1 MNRPKVIIRKC
12 ENYDKK
18 ELIKIFSEGL
28 EILELESK
36 IKGKIVIKPNVVLA
50 HPKVAPSAFTRP
62 EFLDALLSTLIEKSK
77 NNTYFRIIENSGVG
91 VPTSRMFKRAGY
103 KNLEKKYPVKL
114 IPYEESKKVKVKL
127 QKGKVHSE
135 ITVQKDL
142 IENDFLIYTPKLKTN
157 VLDFGMTAALKLN
170 IGILSDKERMKYHT
184 QKLPEK
190 IVDLLEI
197 GFPDFIV
204 TDAIEIAIGGN
215 QMTEHPLQLGIV
227 IISDS
232 SLAHDVVCAHILN
245 LDPKNLPSLKE
256 ASNRGYG
263 SLNLKNI
270 EINTNIS
277 IEKLRNKTKNVNNG
291 FVRVDTVNGPFKILS
306 GEPYCTGGCQGIM
319 LDWLYMLKDRA
330 PSKFNR
336 KKDVTVVIGKYSG
349 NINSKKVILLGDCT
363 EVSGKI
369 QAKKVLKIKGCPP
382 RHRDLILHFFLKTG
396 VRAPLM
402 RPELLMDAYPF
413 LFWSHLKGK
422 IKNMLI

>member
-1 MNRPKVIIRKC
+1 
-12 ENYDKK
+12 
-18 ELIKIFSEGL
+18 
-28 EILELESK
+28 
-36 IKGKIVIKPNVVLA
+36 
-50 HPKVAPSAFTRP
+50 
-62 EFLDALLSTLIEKSK
+62 
-77 NNTYFRIIENSGVG
+77 
-91 VPTSRMFKRAGY
+91 MFKRAGY
-103 KNLEKKYPVKL
+103 KNLEKKYPLKL
-114 IPYEESKKVKVKL
+114 LPYEESKKVKVKL
-127 QKGKVHSE
+127 QKGKLHSE

-184 QKLPEK
+184 HQLPEK

-197 GFPDFIV
+197 GFPTLIA
-204 TDAIEIAIGGN
+204 TDAIEIAMGGN
-215 QMTEHPLQLGIV
+215 QMTQHPLQLGAV
-227 IISDS
+227 IMSNNP
-232 SLAHDVVCAHILN
+232 LAHDVVCAHILN
-245 LDPKNLPSLKE
+245 LNPENLPSLKE

-263 SLNLKNI
+263 SLDIEDI
-270 EINTNIS
+270 EIDTDIS
-277 IEKLRNKTKNVNNG
+277 IGELQNKTKNVNNG
-291 FVRVDTVNGPFKILS
+291 FIQVDAVNGPFKILS

-349 NINSKKVILLGDCT
+349 NINSRKVILLGDCT

-369 QAKKVLKIKGCPP
+369 QAKRIMKIKGCPP